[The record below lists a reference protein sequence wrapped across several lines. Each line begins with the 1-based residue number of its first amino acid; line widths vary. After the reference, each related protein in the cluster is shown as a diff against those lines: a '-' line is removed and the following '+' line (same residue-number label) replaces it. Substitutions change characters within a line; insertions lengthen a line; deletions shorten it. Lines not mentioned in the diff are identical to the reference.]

1 MTVRRS
7 VIVVCAFAVLLG
19 AGTAHAQGSGYF
31 RHYVVALD
39 ELATATDDS
48 ATVAADLAHAYGG
61 RLELYAAVGFRG
73 FAIAISDEKAKLLA
87 ADPRVKSIRET
98 DGSKEAGDR
107 ALTAAVR
114 PAPAL
119 VAAPNG
125 TPLGPIQV
133 GPYKYDAVGNIIHVG
148 TDRYTYDAMNRIESG
163 TAKTAQNADT
173 QQFGYDG
180 FGNLATVT
188 IPGKSTLY
196 VDVDSSNNKLKAS
209 PGTQS
214 GTNVTHTWAGG
225 ANGGYDALGNQT
237 VVNGGAYVYA
247 YDSLGTLSDMT
258 SPRREMYIY
267 DGDEQRVATVSYTNA
282 TNAVWRYTIRDTNAK
297 VLRELTDTI
306 VNGAHA
312 WTYQKDYVY
321 RNGSVLAAIA
331 PLAGGGD
338 SRTHFHL
345 DHLGSPVLITDENGE
360 RLSSHKYWPFGSE
373 APGSDSDGERMKFTG
388 HERDLAGSDVNALDY
403 FGSRYYRSI
412 SGRFMSADPI
422 LGRVNRTQSWNR
434 YAYVRNNPL
443 SLVDPNGKYDIY
455 CVPAAIDCDKDKETF
470 KLALA
475 HALTDPDAKTRQAA
489 AAYGTENDG
498 NGVKVT
504 IGPTKNA
511 HADGETQASA
521 GFGSVGEGMA
531 AVNGVKW
538 FKAEVTIPIGFAQ
551 IEPGKFHGARLEAA
565 IAHEGVHVQN
575 AHTFFETMSWSP
587 FTWDLSKN
595 LTQYQTE
602 VNGYQMTSEIYRR
615 AGQTWN
621 PCQGCKLGAG
631 VSPHDRDKAINNILA
646 DPSMGY
652 NLTPTKQGMHQINDP
667 PYNGPVPTP

>member
-1 MTVRRS
+1 LIVRRS
-7 VIVVCAFAVLLG
+7 VIVVCALAALLG

-39 ELATATDDS
+39 ELATATDDPAS
-48 ATVAADLAHAYGG
+48 VAADLAHAYGG
-61 RLELYAAVGFRG
+61 RLEIYAAEGFRG

-87 ADPRVKSIRET
+87 ADPRVKSVREYG
-98 DGSKEAGDR
+98 GSKAGNER
-107 ALTAAVR
+107 PVTVAAQP
-114 PAPAL
+114 PAAL

-125 TPLGPIQV
+125 TPLPPIQV
-133 GPYKYDAVGNIIHVG
+133 GPYKYDAAGNIVHVG
-148 TDRYTYDAMNRIESG
+148 SDRYTYDAMSRIVSG
-163 TAKTAQNADT
+163 TAVTAQNADT

-196 VDVDSSNNKLKAS
+196 IDVDSSNNKLKSS

-225 ANGGYDALGNQT
+225 TNGGYDALGNQT
-237 VVNGGAYVYA
+237 AVNGGAYVYA

-312 WTYQKDYVY
+312 WAYQKDYVY
-321 RNGSVLAAIA
+321 RNGSLLAAVA
-331 PLAGGGD
+331 PLSGGSD

-345 DHLGSPVLITDENGE
+345 DHLGSAVLITDENGE
-360 RLSSHKYWPFGSE
+360 RISSHKYWPFGAD

-455 CVPAAIDCDKDKETF
+455 CVPAAIDCDRDKEEF

-475 HALTDPDAKTRQAA
+475 HALTDPDEKTRQAA

-498 NGVKVT
+498 NGVHVK
-504 IGPTKNA
+504 IGPTSQA
-511 HADGETQASA
+511 HADGETKV
-521 GFGSVGEGMA
+521 SVGFDDEK
-531 AVNGVKW
+531 KW
-538 FKAEVTIPIGFAQ
+538 FKGEVTIPIGFAQ
-551 IEPGKFHGARLEAA
+551 VDSGHFHGVRLEAA
-565 IAHEGVHVQN
+565 IAHEGSHVKDGK
-575 AHTFFETMSWSP
+575 TFFEALSWAP
-587 FTWDLSKN
+587 FTWDLAKN

-602 VNGYQMTSEIYRR
+602 VNGYQVTAAVYSR
-615 AGQTWN
+615 AGQSWT
-621 PCQGCKLGAG
+621 PCHGCKIGAG
-631 VSPHDRDKAINNILA
+631 VNPHDRDTAINNILA
-646 DPSMGY
+646 DPAMGY
-652 NLTPTKQGMHQINDP
+652 NLTPARQGSHQINDP
-667 PYNGPVPTP
+667 PYNAPPTP

>member
-1 MTVRRS
+1 L
-7 VIVVCAFAVLLG
+7 VV
-19 AGTAHAQGSGYF
+19 
-31 RHYVVALD
+31 LD

-48 ATVAADLAHAYGG
+48 ATVVADLARAYGG
-61 RLELYAAVGFRG
+61 RLEPHSAQGSRG
-73 FAIAISDEKAKLLA
+73 FAIEMSDEKAKLLA
-87 ADPRVKSIRET
+87 ADPRVST
-98 DGSKEAGDR
+98 
-107 ALTAAVR
+107 VR
-114 PAPAL
+114 QAPAL
-119 VAAPNG
+119 VAAPDG
-125 TPLGPIQV
+125 TPIGPIVV

-148 TDRYTYDAMNRIESG
+148 SDRYTYDAMNRIESG
-163 TAKTAQNADT
+163 TAVTTQNADT

-196 VDVDSSNNKLKAS
+196 IDVDSSNNKLKPS

-225 ANGGYDALGNQT
+225 TNGGYDALGNQT
-237 VVNGGAYVYA
+237 GVNGGAYVYA

-312 WTYQKDYVY
+312 WAYQKDYVY
-321 RNGSVLAAIA
+321 RNGSLLAAIT
-331 PLAGGGD
+331 PLSGGGD

-345 DHLGSPVLITDENGE
+345 DHLGSAVLITDENGE
-360 RLSSHKYWPFGSE
+360 RLSSHKYWPFGTE

-403 FGSRYYRSI
+403 FGSRYYRSVA
-412 SGRFMSADPI
+412 GRFLSADPI

-455 CVPAAIDCDKDKETF
+455 CVPAAIDCDKGKEEF
-470 KLALA
+470 KAALA
-475 HALTDPDAKTRQAA
+475 HALTDPDQKARQSA

-504 IGPTKNA
+504 LGPTKNA
-511 HADGETQASA
+511 HSDGETEAA
-521 GFGSVGEGMA
+521 VGYGSVGEGMA
-531 AVNGVKW
+531 AVSVPT
-538 FKAEVTIPIGFAQ
+538 FKADVIIPIGFAQ
-551 IEPGKFHGARLEAA
+551 VQGAKFHGVRLESA
-565 IAHEGVHVQN
+565 IVHEGSHVHD
-575 AHTFFETMSWSP
+575 ARAFFETMSASP
-587 FTWDLSKN
+587 FTWDVAKN

-602 VNGYQMTSEIYRR
+602 VNGYQMSAEVYRR
-615 AGQTWN
+615 AGQTWT
-621 PCQGCKLGAG
+621 PCQGCKIGAG
-631 VSPHDRDKAINNILA
+631 VNPHDTSKAINNILA
-646 DPSMGY
+646 DPTMGY
-652 NLTPTKQGMHQINDP
+652 NLTPANQGSHQLSA
-667 PYNGPVPTP
+667 PYDGKPPTP